1 MRQPDWVETP
11 AAKFRSSHRQEV
23 WEILGSI
30 CPDQTKQL
38 SNNKELY
45 DYLVD
50 LSATLRKRGAES
62 LASIVYAASRHAVG
76 LSTEFLGESR
86 IALRKVSDSDQSVLS
101 ETERAEITD
110 VLNQLSSAL
119 DRRHTQR

>member
-1 MRQPDWVETP
+1 M
-11 AAKFRSSHRQEV
+11 
-23 WEILGSI
+23 
-30 CPDQTKQL
+30 KQL